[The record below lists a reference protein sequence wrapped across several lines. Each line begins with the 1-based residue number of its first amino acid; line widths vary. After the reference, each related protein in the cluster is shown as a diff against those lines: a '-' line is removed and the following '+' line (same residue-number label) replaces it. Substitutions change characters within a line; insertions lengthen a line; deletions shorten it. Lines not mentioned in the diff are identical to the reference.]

1 MQLVDLLW
9 QTLVN
14 PNIAYVLL
22 VAGLWALALAF
33 ITPGTGAPEA
43 SAVVLLG
50 LAVISLTRLPVNAV
64 GLALIVLSV
73 ALFVLEL
80 KWPSHGAFIGAG
92 VLMLAGGSLFLFR
105 RDETSTRVSLLLIA
119 LTVLSTAAFFSF
131 AVGKAL
137 AERKRPLAQNPDAV
151 IGETGEAKTEVSAE
165 GTVQVGNE
173 LWSAQADEPIP
184 AGARVQVIQR
194 TGLRLKVVR
203 IGSTG
208 QS

>member
-33 ITPGTGAPEA
+33 ITPGTGVPEA
-43 SAVVLLG
+43 CAVVLLG

-92 VLMLAGGSLFLFR
+92 VLILAGGSLFLFR

-119 LTVLSTAAFFSF
+119 LTVLSTAAFFTF

-184 AGARVQVIQR
+184 VGARVQVIQR
-194 TGLRLKVVR
+194 IGLRLKVVR

>member
-33 ITPGTGAPEA
+33 ITPGTGVAEA
-43 SAVVLLG
+43 AAIALLG

-73 ALFVLEL
+73 VLIILEL

-105 RDETSTRVSLLLIA
+105 RDEASTRVSLIVVA
-119 LTVLSTAAFFSF
+119 LTVLSTAAFFTF

-137 AERKRPLAQNPDAV
+137 AERKRPPAQDPDAV
-151 IGETGEAKTEVSAE
+151 IGATGEAKTDVAAE
-165 GTVQVGNE
+165 GTVQVENE

-194 TGLRLKVVR
+194 IGLRLKVVR

>member
-14 PNIAYVLL
+14 PNIAYLLL

-33 ITPGTGAPEA
+33 ITPGTGVPEA

-73 ALFVLEL
+73 VLIILEL
-80 KWPSHGAFIGAG
+80 KWPSHGVFIGAG
-92 VLMLAGGSLFLFR
+92 VLMLASGSLFLFR
-105 RDETSTRVSLLLIA
+105 RDETSTRVSLIVVA
-119 LTVLSTAAFFSF
+119 LTVLGTGAFFTF
-131 AVGKAL
+131 AIGKAL

-151 IGETGEAKTEVSAE
+151 IGETGEAKTDVSAE

-173 LWSAQADEPIP
+173 LWTAEADEMIP
-184 AGARVQVIQR
+184 AGTRVQVVRR